1 MIAEQGASNSQPA
14 RQSEAQAGR
23 VGVVASSSVAP
34 SSPEGPSPAQL
45 GARLARLRIGRG
57 LTQTALAARAG
68 IPRPYVNALEA
79 GRHEP
84 TVRTL
89 TALARALDVELASLV
104 WHVAGRSYADPQ
116 ATLGERVAQRR
127 LALGYGRQ
135 ADFAS
140 AAGVARATLN
150 QVERGGIPNP
160 KLSLLVRLAAAL
172 QLLSERVGAW
182 SRCTQR
188 RRWRRRGGAEELR

>member
-1 MIAEQGASNSQPA
+1 MPHIRNQRAN
-14 RQSEAQAGR
+14 QSLKPAGR
-23 VGVVASSSVAP
+23 GGVAP
-34 SSPEGPSPAQL
+34 SAAQSSPEGPSVAQL

-89 TALARALDVELASLV
+89 TALAGALGVELAALV
-104 WHVAGRSYADPQ
+104 WHVAGRAYADPQ

-127 LALGYGRQ
+127 LALGYHRQ

-140 AAGVARATLN
+140 AAGVPRATLN
-150 QVERGGIPNP
+150 QVERGGGFPIQ
-160 KLSLLVRLAAAL
+160 S
-172 QLLSERVGAW
+172 
-182 SRCTQR
+182 
-188 RRWRRRGGAEELR
+188 

>member
-1 MIAEQGASNSQPA
+1 MTGEQTASNSQSA
-14 RQSEAQAGR
+14 RQSEAQGKR
-23 VGVVASSSVAP
+23 VGVVVAAAPGSEAP
-34 SSPEGPSPAQL
+34 SLAQL
-45 GARLARLRIGRG
+45 GARLARLRVGRG

-89 TALARALDVELASLV
+89 TALARALDVELAALV
-104 WHVAGRSYADPQ
+104 WRVAGRDYADPG
-116 ATLGERVAQRR
+116 AALGARVAQRR
-127 LALGYGRQ
+127 RALGYDRQ

-140 AAGVARATLN
+140 AAGVPRATLN

-172 QLLSERVGAW
+172 RCCPSELVRGLDARGAGGE
-182 SRCTQR
+182 
-188 RRWRRRGGAEELR
+188 RGG

>member
-1 MIAEQGASNSQPA
+1 MTGEQTASNSQPA
-14 RQSEAQAGR
+14 RQSEAQGGWVEVTA
-23 VGVVASSSVAP
+23 ASGSEAP
-34 SSPEGPSPAQL
+34 SLTQL
-45 GARLARLRIGRG
+45 GARLARLRVGRG

-89 TALARALDVELASLV
+89 AALAQALDVELAALV
-104 WHVAGRSYADPQ
+104 WRVAGRDYADPR
-116 ATLGERVAQRR
+116 AALGARVAQRR
-127 LALGYGRQ
+127 RALGYDRQ

-140 AAGVARATLN
+140 AAGVPRATLN

-160 KLSLLVRLAAAL
+160 KLSLLVRLAATL
-172 QLLSERVGAW
+172 RCCPSELVRGLDARGAGGE
-182 SRCTQR
+182 
-188 RRWRRRGGAEELR
+188 RGGAEKSGSRAS